1 MARAAPIELWQP
13 RALHV
18 AMNLRGDFRPN
29 LGEGDWTCP
38 APQLR
43 SGRVMVT
50 NETVRRVDIERCQ
63 SRIEAESRPA
73 VGNRLSSPKLGIVT
87 IGHGHFLA
95 LTILIGPDC
104 ATTICLPLASLPRTP

>member
-13 RALHV
+13 RTLHV

-50 NETVRRVDIERCQ
+50 NETVRRVGIERCQ
-63 SRIEAESRPA
+63 SRIEAETRPA
-73 VGNRLSSPKLGIVT
+73 VAIEDRVLSPGRASPAPSESMLRNRPI
-87 IGHGHFLA
+87 
-95 LTILIGPDC
+95 
-104 ATTICLPLASLPRTP
+104 